1 MHNYRFT
8 KRKSHLLISTVILFL
23 TQNQQRELT
32 IRHAR
37 ETEKEM
43 SKRLDVQKTEYEET
57 VQRHLNFIDQLIDDK
72 KTLSEKCESL
82 VSELKQVD
90 KKYSDKIRQ
99 MQET

>member
-1 MHNYRFT
+1 
-8 KRKSHLLISTVILFL
+8 
-23 TQNQQRELT
+23 
-32 IRHAR
+32 
-37 ETEKEM
+37 M

-82 VSELKQVD
+82 VTELKQVD

-99 MQET
+99 MQDTWVNTQNEAAFAGNSML

>member
-1 MHNYRFT
+1 M
-8 KRKSHLLISTVILFL
+8 
-23 TQNQQRELT
+23 T

-43 SKRLDVQKTEYEET
+43 SKRLDVQKNEYEET

-72 KTLSEKCESL
+72 KSLSEKCEGL
-82 VSELKQVD
+82 VTEMKQID

>member
-8 KRKSHLLISTVILFL
+8 KRKSHLLISTVILL
-23 TQNQQRELT
+23 LAQNQQRELT

-82 VSELKQVD
+82 VTELKQVD